1 VVTGGEK
8 FPLTTRE
15 GWRQFVDDG
24 PAEPKLL
31 GDGELGLLDAAGRLA
46 YDQDRLDYHSRLIV
60 VATRSSGRS
69 MPPGGG
75 WSC

>member
-1 VVTGGEK
+1 VVTSAVS

-31 GDGELGLLDAAGRLA
+31 GDAELGLLDAAGRLP

-60 VATRSSGRS
+60 VATPVIRST
-69 MPPGGG
+69 PPGGG

>member
-1 VVTGGEK
+1 VVTGAVS

-31 GDGELGLLDAAGRLA
+31 GDAELGLLDAAGRWPT
-46 YDQDRLDYHSRLIV
+46 
-60 VATRSSGRS
+60 TRTAWTTT
-69 MPPGGG
+69 PG
-75 WSC
+75 S